1 MIPLPSADAKSVPV
15 QTAVAAAAS
24 KGVLFVSSAGN
35 DHSDNNITP
44 HWPSN
49 IGTDTTLSV
58 AALGRNGA
66 IWCAAGCF
74 HRCFR
79 LRTFK
84 AGKAPTLTDAM
95 PHLPVSAASS
105 TTSLLSH

>member
-1 MIPLPSADAKSVPV
+1 MHILQAKARELHV
-15 QTAVAAAAS
+15 QTAVAAAAG

-49 IGTDTTLSV
+49 IGTDTTISV

-66 IWCAAGCF
+66 IWCATGCSDVF
-74 HRCFR
+74 LRLCTFR
-79 LRTFK
+79 
-84 AGKAPTLTDAM
+84 AQGAPAHIDAM
-95 PHLPVSAASS
+95 LHRMFQ
-105 TTSLLSH
+105 SL

>member
-1 MIPLPSADAKSVPV
+1 MHNLLQAEACERHV
-15 QTAVAAAAS
+15 QTAVAAAAG

-49 IGTDTTLSV
+49 IGTDTTISV

-74 HRCFR
+74 CRLFR
-79 LRTFK
+79 LCTFRAEK
-84 AGKAPTLTDAM
+84 RLLTLT
-95 PHLPVSAASS
+95 PCGIGC
-105 TTSLLSH
+105 LS

>member
-1 MIPLPSADAKSVPV
+1 MHIMQAKARELHV
-15 QTAVAAAAS
+15 QTAVAAAAG

-49 IGTDTTLSV
+49 IGTDTTISV

-66 IWCAAGCF
+66 IWCATGCSDSF
-74 HRCFR
+74 ACALSEHKERR
-79 LRTFK
+79 LI
-84 AGKAPTLTDAM
+84 LM
-95 PHLPVSAASS
+95 PCCIECSSRFEDYTSAV
-105 TTSLLSH
+105 T